1 MRAALLHAYGAGPVL
16 GERPEPIGAVHLV
29 EVTAAPIVPLDLLC
43 ASGTSYFGQQP
54 LPYVPG
60 VQGIGVVR
68 SSSDVAAGT
77 RVWFATTAGMRPGDG
92 SMAELCAVATADLV
106 PIEGELSDAAAAA
119 IGTSGIA
126 AWMAL
131 TWRARMQ
138 PGERVVVLGATGIVG
153 QVALAAARHL
163 GAAHVVAVVRSE
175 AAVGPALAAGA
186 TRVVMLADQPDR
198 AALAERLIEAAD
210 GPVDVVI
217 DPVFGEPAAA
227 AADALGPGGRLVN
240 LGGAAGDRTDFS
252 SATLRGRSI
261 AILGY
266 TNNAITPA
274 QRAGALG
281 SVLGLASAG
290 ELKVSHVIRPLT
302 ECAEAWAEAGRSG
315 TRVVLDTRA

>member
-1 MRAALLHAYGAGPVL
+1 VL
-16 GERPEPIGAVHLV
+16 GERPEPIEAVHLV

-60 VQGIGVVR
+60 VQGIGVVQ
-68 SSSDVAAGT
+68 SSPDVAAGT

-106 PIEGELSDAAAAA
+106 PIEGEQSDAAAAA

-131 TWRARMQ
+131 TWRARLQ
-138 PGERVVVLGATGIVG
+138 PGERVVVLGASGIVG
-153 QVALAAARHL
+153 QVATAAARHL
-163 GAAHVVAVVRSE
+163 GAAHVVAVVRSD
-175 AAVGPALAAGA
+175 AAADVALSGGA
-186 TRVVMLADQPDR
+186 TQVVTLTDQPDR
-198 AALAERLIEAAD
+198 TTLTRRLTEAAD
-210 GPVDVVI
+210 GPIDVVV
-217 DPVFGEPAAA
+217 DPVFGEPASA

-252 SATLRGRSI
+252 SAALRGRSI

-266 TNNAITPA
+266 TNNAITPD
-274 QRAGALG
+274 QRRAALG

-290 ELKVSHVIRPLT
+290 ALTVNHVVRPLT
-302 ECAEAWAEAGRSG
+302 ECAEAWAEATRSG
-315 TRVVLDTRA
+315 TRVVLDPRA

>member
-1 MRAALLHAYGAGPVL
+1 VL
-16 GERPEPIGAVHLV
+16 GERPEPIEAVHLV

-60 VQGIGVVR
+60 VQGIGVVQ
-68 SSSDVAAGT
+68 SSPDVAAGT

-92 SMAELCAVATADLV
+92 SMAELCAVAAADLV

-131 TWRARMQ
+131 TWRARLQ
-138 PGERVVVLGATGIVG
+138 PGERVVVLGASGIVG
-153 QVALAAARHL
+153 QVATAAARHL
-163 GAAHVVAVVRSE
+163 GAAHVVAVVRSD
-175 AAVGPALAAGA
+175 AAADVALSGGA
-186 TRVVMLADQPDR
+186 TQVVTLTDQPDR
-198 AALAERLIEAAD
+198 TTLTRRLTEAAD
-210 GPVDVVI
+210 GPIDVVV
-217 DPVFGEPAAA
+217 DPVFGEPASA

-252 SATLRGRSI
+252 SAALRGRSI

-266 TNNAITPA
+266 TNNAITPD
-274 QRAGALG
+274 QRRAALG

-290 ELKVSHVIRPLT
+290 ALTVNHVVRPLT
-302 ECAEAWAEAGRSG
+302 ECAEAWAEATRSG
-315 TRVVLDTRA
+315 TRVVLDPRA

>member
-1 MRAALLHAYGAGPVL
+1 VL
-16 GERPEPIGAVHLV
+16 GERPEPIEAVHLV

-43 ASGTSYFGQQP
+43 AGGTSYFGQQP

-60 VQGIGVVR
+60 VQGIGVVQ
-68 SSSDVAAGT
+68 SSPDVAAGT

-92 SMAELCAVATADLV
+92 SMAELCAVAAADLV

-131 TWRARMQ
+131 TWRARLQ
-138 PGERVVVLGATGIVG
+138 PGERVVVLGASGIVG
-153 QVALAAARHL
+153 QVATAAARHL
-163 GAAHVVAVVRSE
+163 GAAHVVAVVRSD
-175 AAVGPALAAGA
+175 AAADVALSGGA
-186 TRVVMLADQPDR
+186 TQVVTLTDQPDR
-198 AALAERLIEAAD
+198 TTLTRRLTEAAD
-210 GPVDVVI
+210 GPIDVVV
-217 DPVFGEPAAA
+217 DPVFGEPASA

-252 SATLRGRSI
+252 SAALRGRSI

-266 TNNAITPA
+266 TNNAITPD
-274 QRAGALG
+274 QRRAALG

-290 ELKVSHVIRPLT
+290 ALTVNHVVRPLT
-302 ECAEAWAEAGRSG
+302 ECAEAWAEATRSG
-315 TRVVLDTRA
+315 TRVVLDPRA

>member
-1 MRAALLHAYGAGPVL
+1 MRAAILQAYGEAPVL
-16 GERPEPIGAVHLV
+16 ADRAEPVDPVNLV

-60 VQGIGVVR
+60 VQGVGIVR
-68 SSSDVAAGT
+68 SSPELAAGT
-77 RVWFATTAGMRPGDG
+77 RVWFATSAGMRPGDG
-92 SMAELCAVATADLV
+92 SLAELCAVVTADLV
-106 PIEGELSDAAAAA
+106 PIEGDVSDAAAAA

-131 TWRARMQ
+131 TWRARLQ
-138 PGERVVVLGATGIVG
+138 PGERVVVLGANGTVG

-163 GAAHVVAVVRSE
+163 GAAEVVAVVRSAS
-175 AAVGPALAAGA
+175 AADAARAAGA
-186 TRVVMLADQPDR
+186 TAVVTLDTAGDA
-198 AALAERLIEAAD
+198 AALTRRLAEAAD

-217 DPVFGEPAAA
+217 DPVFGDPAAA

-240 LGGAAGDRTDFS
+240 LGGAAGDRTHFS

-266 TNNAITPA
+266 TNNAINPA
-274 QRAGALG
+274 QRAEALAA
-281 SVLGLASAG
+281 VLGLAA
-290 ELKVSHVIRPLT
+290 EQKLAIDHVVRPLA
-302 ECAEAWAEAGRSG
+302 ECSQAWAQAARSG
-315 TRVVLDTRA
+315 PRVVLDPRR